1 MPTDKPKGSV
11 PIQNL
16 LNENTGI
23 FAALQQH
30 ANAVR
35 ILQEKIKAKLPPPLS
50 DHFIIANIDAK
61 TLTLHTDNS
70 AWAARLRFKTP
81 DILSCVQKLHD
92 QDCPQTIRIKVVPA
106 EIHAAKPKR
115 KLHLSNEN
123 AQLIRE
129 TANSITDPVLRDA
142 LIKLSQHLS

>member
-30 ANAVR
+30 TNAVR
-35 ILQEKIKAKLPPPLS
+35 ILQEKIKATLLPPLS

-70 AWAARLRFKTP
+70 GWAARLRFKTP
-81 DILSCVQKLHD
+81 DILNCVQKLHD

-106 EIHAAKPKR
+106 EIRAAKPKR